1 VTWRQRIADARAAR
15 DAAARRRVR
24 RVVASRAG
32 MRVEVDGRALLNFCS
47 NDYLGLAQ
55 HPHVVA
61 ALRDGAA
68 DGVGSGASA
77 LVCGHFAVH
86 DALEREMADWLQA
99 PAALL
104 FGSGFTANLAVLQ
117 ALLREGDAC
126 VQDRLNHASLI
137 DAARLSGAALRRY
150 PHADADGARRQL
162 HAAQRADRDA
172 VGVSTAGPRA
182 RGERARGATD
192 TAVAAGSAAARN
204 AHSTTAVHAD
214 RTATA
219 SRDTATA
226 LAMLATDGVF
236 SMDGDVAPLRELAA
250 VARDRAALLY
260 VDDAHGVGVRGPQGR
275 GSVADARLTTRD
287 VPLQLAT
294 LGKTLG
300 SYGAI
305 VAGDADLVGHLAE
318 TARGHVY
325 STALP
330 PAVAAASLAAV
341 RIARAADDRRVRLQA
356 LVSRFR
362 AGATREGIELLPSDT
377 PIQAVMA
384 YDDRR
389 ALAMARALEADGL
402 WVSAIRPPTVP
413 EGRARLRVTLTALH
427 DDADVDRLVAALARA
442 RDTCVVSGA
451 DRA

>member
-1 VTWRQRIADARAAR
+1 
-15 DAAARRRVR
+15 
-24 RVVASRAG
+24 
-32 MRVEVDGRALLNFCS
+32 
-47 NDYLGLAQ
+47 
-55 HPHVVA
+55 
-61 ALRDGAA
+61 
-68 DGVGSGASA
+68 
-77 LVCGHFAVH
+77 
-86 DALEREMADWLQA
+86 
-99 PAALL
+99 
-104 FGSGFTANLAVLQ
+104 
-117 ALLREGDAC
+117 
-126 VQDRLNHASLI
+126 
-137 DAARLSGAALRRY
+137 
-150 PHADADGARRQL
+150 
-162 HAAQRADRDA
+162 
-172 VGVSTAGPRA
+172 
-182 RGERARGATD
+182 
-192 TAVAAGSAAARN
+192 
-204 AHSTTAVHAD
+204 
-214 RTATA
+214 
-219 SRDTATA
+219 
-226 LAMLATDGVF
+226 
-236 SMDGDVAPLRELAA
+236 LRELAA